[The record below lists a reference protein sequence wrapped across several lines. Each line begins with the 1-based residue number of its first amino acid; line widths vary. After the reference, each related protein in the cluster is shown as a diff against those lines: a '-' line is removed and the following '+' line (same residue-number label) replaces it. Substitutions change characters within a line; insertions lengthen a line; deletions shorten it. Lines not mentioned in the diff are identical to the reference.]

1 MGILTSI
8 GESFVSSI
16 VCDYLK
22 KYSGPHCVNLKTAIA
37 QNVDVY
43 QLWIDNAK
51 REGVHT
57 LNDARVWSQRFPK
70 VQYMVTAPNVKRWL
84 AERDL
89 REIVRTVETTEG
101 GEAWLK
107 WQLERFR
114 GGLWGK

>member
-1 MGILTSI
+1 MGILSSI
-8 GESFVSSI
+8 GEGVVSSI

-22 KYSGPHCVNLKTAIA
+22 KYSGPKCSNLKLAIS

-51 REGVHT
+51 KEGIHGI
-57 LNDARVWSQRFPK
+57 NDARVWSRRFPEIG
-70 VQYMVTAPNVKRWL
+70 TRSPARTVKRWL
-84 AERDL
+84 MDRDL

-107 WQLERFR
+107 WQI
-114 GGLWGK
+114 